1 MARDRQQAEASGRRA
16 EKAAALYLMG
26 KGYRIAQERYRSPNG
41 EIDLIA
47 TKGQLAAI
55 VEVKKRDTVDK
66 AKEAVTPRQRKKI
79 EHAAEDW
86 LATQKIPWSIR
97 FDVIA
102 IVPWR
107 TPTHIK
113 DAWRPGFF

>member
-1 MARDRQQAEASGRRA
+1 MVRDRQQAEASGRKA

-26 KGYRIAQERYRSPNG
+26 KGYRIVAERYRSPRG

-47 TKGQLAAI
+47 TKGKLAAI
-55 VEVKKRDTVDK
+55 VEVKKRDTLIE

-79 EHAAEDW
+79 EQAAEDW
-86 LATQKIPWSIR
+86 LAVQKTPWSVR

-107 TPTHIK
+107 IPTHIK
-113 DAWRPGFF
+113 DAWRPGFS